1 MALGSGLDILF
12 EDNAFESKD
21 IKTLRMSEIEPNKSQ
36 PRTVFDE
43 DNIKGLADSIKE
55 HGLIQPI
62 VVRPLPNGLTYQII
76 AGERRW
82 RACKLLKMEEV
93 PVIIRETDEL
103 EAAELAIVENVQ
115 RADLN
120 PVEEAM
126 AYRTLM
132 DKYGMTQDRLS
143 EVMGKSRSYI
153 ANMTRLLSLP
163 EEALNALGDGEI
175 SVGHAKVLMSIED
188 KENLIYAL
196 NTVITEKL
204 SVRQTEKLAAE
215 LNRGDDEK
223 KPAVNR
229 TTKNYYTEMELS
241 LKERLGRSVKISGSS
256 GEKGKITLSFSDKED
271 LCRLADFLIL
281 FESGN
286 SDNNNGISET
296 ATD

>member
-43 DNIKGLADSIKE
+43 ENIKGLAESIKE

-62 VVRPLPNGLTYQII
+62 VVRPLPNGITYQII

-103 EAAELAIVENVQ
+103 EAAQLAIVENVQ

-126 AYRTLM
+126 AYRALM
-132 DKYGMTQDRLS
+132 DKYGMTQDRLA
-143 EVMGKSRSYI
+143 EVMGKSRPYI
-153 ANMTRLLSLP
+153 ANLTRLLSLP
-163 EEALNALGDGEI
+163 EEALTALSNGEI
-175 SVGHAKVLMSIED
+175 SVGHAKVLLSIED
-188 KENLIYAL
+188 KDSLIYAL
-196 NTVITEKL
+196 NTIISEKL

-215 LNRGDDEK
+215 LSKEDVEK
-223 KPAVNR
+223 ETFSRNV
-229 TTKNYYTEMELS
+229 KNYYTEMELS
-241 LKERLGRSVKISGSS
+241 LKERLGRSVKISGKD
-256 GEKGKITLSFSDKED
+256 GEKGKITISFNDKDDLSRIANQLIIMESDD
-271 LCRLADFLIL
+271 DSQCPV
-281 FESGN
+281 
-286 SDNNNGISET
+286 
-296 ATD
+296 TD

>member
-43 DNIKGLADSIKE
+43 ENIRGLAESIRE

-62 VVRPLPNGLTYQII
+62 VVRPLPNGISYQII

-103 EAAELAIVENVQ
+103 EAAQLAIVENVQ

-126 AYRTLM
+126 AYRALM
-132 DKYGMTQDRLS
+132 DKYGMTQDRLA
-143 EVMGKSRSYI
+143 EVMGKSRPYI
-153 ANMTRLLSLP
+153 ANLTRLLSLP
-163 EEALNALGDGEI
+163 EEALTALSNGEI
-175 SVGHAKVLMSIED
+175 SVGHAKVLLSIEVKD
-188 KENLIYAL
+188 SLIYAL
-196 NTVITEKL
+196 NTIISEKL

-215 LNRGDDEK
+215 LSKEDVQKETVSRN
-223 KPAVNR
+223 V
-229 TTKNYYTEMELS
+229 KNYYTEMELS
-241 LKERLGRSVKISGSS
+241 LKERLGRSVKISGKD
-256 GEKGKITLSFSDKED
+256 GEKGKITISFNDKDDLSRIANQLIIMESDDENE
-271 LCRLADFLIL
+271 CPV
-281 FESGN
+281 
-286 SDNNNGISET
+286 
-296 ATD
+296 TD

>member
-43 DNIKGLADSIKE
+43 ENIKGLAESIKE

-62 VVRPLPNGLTYQII
+62 VVRPLPNGITYQII

-103 EAAELAIVENVQ
+103 EATQLAIVENVQ

-126 AYRTLM
+126 AYRALM
-132 DKYGMTQDRLS
+132 DKYGMTQDRLA
-143 EVMGKSRSYI
+143 EVMGKSRPYI
-153 ANMTRLLSLP
+153 ANLTRLLSLP
-163 EEALNALGDGEI
+163 EEALTALSNGEI
-175 SVGHAKVLMSIED
+175 SVGHAKVLLSIDD
-188 KENLIYAL
+188 KDSLIYAL
-196 NTVITEKL
+196 NTIISEKL

-215 LNRGDDEK
+215 LSKEDVEK
-223 KPAVNR
+223 ETVSRNV
-229 TTKNYYTEMELS
+229 KNYYTEMELS
-241 LKERLGRSVKISGSS
+241 LKERLGRSVKISGKD
-256 GEKGKITLSFSDKED
+256 GEKGKITISFNDKDDLSRIANQLIIMESDD
-271 LCRLADFLIL
+271 DSQC
-281 FESGN
+281 
-286 SDNNNGISET
+286 T
-296 ATD
+296 VTD

>member
-43 DNIKGLADSIKE
+43 ENIKGLAESIKE

-62 VVRPLPNGLTYQII
+62 VVRPLPNGITYQII

-103 EAAELAIVENVQ
+103 EAAQLAIVENVQ

-126 AYRTLM
+126 AYRALM
-132 DKYGMTQDRLS
+132 DKYGMTQDRLA
-143 EVMGKSRSYI
+143 EVMGKSRPYI
-153 ANMTRLLSLP
+153 ANLTRLLSLP
-163 EEALNALGDGEI
+163 EEALSALSNGEI
-175 SVGHAKVLMSIED
+175 SVGHAKVLLSIED
-188 KENLIYAL
+188 KDSLIYAL
-196 NTVITEKL
+196 NTIISEKL

-215 LNRGDDEK
+215 LSKEEVEK
-223 KPAVNR
+223 ETVSRNV
-229 TTKNYYTEMELS
+229 KNYYTEMELS
-241 LKERLGRSVKISGSS
+241 LKERLGRSVKISGKD
-256 GEKGKITLSFSDKED
+256 GEKGKITISFNDKDDLSRIANQLIIMESDD
-271 LCRLADFLIL
+271 DSQCPV
-281 FESGN
+281 
-286 SDNNNGISET
+286 
-296 ATD
+296 TD

>member
-43 DNIKGLADSIKE
+43 ENIKGLADSIKE

-132 DKYGMTQDRLS
+132 DKYGMTQERLA

-153 ANMTRLLSLP
+153 ANLTRLITLP
-163 EEALNALGDGEI
+163 EEALNALGEGEI
-175 SVGHAKVLMSIED
+175 SVGHAKALMAIDD
-188 KENLIYAL
+188 KESLIYAL
-196 NTVITEKL
+196 NTVIKDKL
-204 SVRQTEKLAAE
+204 NVRQTEKLAAE
-215 LNRGDDEK
+215 LNRGEEEK
-223 KPAVNR
+223 EPSVSR
-229 TTKNYYTEMELS
+229 TTKNYFTEMELS

-256 GEKGKITLSFSDKED
+256 GEKGKITLSFSDRED

>member
-43 DNIKGLADSIKE
+43 ENIKGLAESIKE

-62 VVRPLPNGLTYQII
+62 VVRPLPNGITYQII

-103 EAAELAIVENVQ
+103 EAAQLAIVENVQ

-126 AYRTLM
+126 AYRALM
-132 DKYGMTQDRLS
+132 DKYGMTQDRLA
-143 EVMGKSRSYI
+143 EVMGKSRPYI
-153 ANMTRLLSLP
+153 ANLTRLLSLP
-163 EEALNALGDGEI
+163 EEALTALSNGEI
-175 SVGHAKVLMSIED
+175 SVGHAKVLLSIEVKD
-188 KENLIYAL
+188 SLIYAL
-196 NTVITEKL
+196 NTIISEKL

-215 LNRGDDEK
+215 LSKENVEK
-223 KPAVNR
+223 ETVSRNV
-229 TTKNYYTEMELS
+229 KNYYTEMELS
-241 LKERLGRSVKISGSS
+241 LKERLGRSVKISGKD
-256 GEKGKITLSFSDKED
+256 GEKGKITISFNDKDDLSRIANQLIIMESDGD
-271 LCRLADFLIL
+271 SQCPV
-281 FESGN
+281 
-286 SDNNNGISET
+286 
-296 ATD
+296 TD

>member
-43 DNIKGLADSIKE
+43 ENIKGLAESIKE

-62 VVRPLPNGLTYQII
+62 VVRPLPNGITDQII

-103 EAAELAIVENVQ
+103 EAAQLAIVENVQ

-126 AYRTLM
+126 AYRALM
-132 DKYGMTQDRLS
+132 DKYGMTQDRLA
-143 EVMGKSRSYI
+143 EVMGKSRPYI
-153 ANMTRLLSLP
+153 ANLTRLLSLP
-163 EEALNALGDGEI
+163 EEALTALSNGEI
-175 SVGHAKVLMSIED
+175 SVGHAKVLLSIED
-188 KENLIYAL
+188 KDSLIYAL
-196 NTVITEKL
+196 NTIISEKL
-204 SVRQTEKLAAE
+204 SVRQTEKLATE
-215 LNRGDDEK
+215 LSKEEVEK
-223 KPAVNR
+223 ETVSRNV
-229 TTKNYYTEMELS
+229 KNYYTEMELS
-241 LKERLGRSVKISGSS
+241 LKERLGRSVKISGKD
-256 GEKGKITLSFSDKED
+256 GEKGKITISFNDKDDLSRIANQLIIMESDD
-271 LCRLADFLIL
+271 DSQCPV
-281 FESGN
+281 
-286 SDNNNGISET
+286 
-296 ATD
+296 TD

>member
-43 DNIKGLADSIKE
+43 ENIKGLAESIKE

-62 VVRPLPNGLTYQII
+62 VVRPLPNGITYQII

-103 EAAELAIVENVQ
+103 EAAQLAIVENVQ

-126 AYRTLM
+126 AYRALM
-132 DKYGMTQDRLS
+132 DKYGMTQDRLA
-143 EVMGKSRSYI
+143 EVMGKSRPYI
-153 ANMTRLLSLP
+153 ANLTRLLSLP
-163 EEALNALGDGEI
+163 EEALTALSNGEI
-175 SVGHAKVLMSIED
+175 SVGHAKVLLSIED
-188 KENLIYAL
+188 KDSLIYAL
-196 NTVITEKL
+196 NTIISEKL

-215 LNRGDDEK
+215 LSKEEVEK
-223 KPAVNR
+223 ETVSRNV
-229 TTKNYYTEMELS
+229 KNYYTEMELS
-241 LKERLGRSVKISGSS
+241 LKERLGRSVKISGKD
-256 GEKGKITLSFSDKED
+256 GEKGKITISFNDKDDLSRIANQLIIMESDD
-271 LCRLADFLIL
+271 DSQCPV
-281 FESGN
+281 
-286 SDNNNGISET
+286 
-296 ATD
+296 TD

>member
-132 DKYGMTQDRLS
+132 DKYGMTQDRLA

-153 ANMTRLLSLP
+153 ANMTRLLTLP
-163 EEALNALGDGEI
+163 EEAMNALGEGEI

-188 KENLIYAL
+188 KESLIYAL
-196 NTVITEKL
+196 NTVIKEKL

-215 LNRGDDEK
+215 LNRGDEEK
-223 KPAVNR
+223 KPAVSRNV
-229 TTKNYYTEMELS
+229 KNYYTEMELS